1 MTTHTVRLD
10 VRPIL
15 ASGRDPF
22 SEIMLAAQDVPRD
35 GTLVVVAPFDP
46 IPLREVLGRS
56 GFTSTVAA
64 RGPREWEIT
73 FCRDGTVVPAPQRVT
88 AATDTVQ
95 AHAWIDEDGSHVDA
109 RGMATDLA
117 LQAILAALDAA
128 GRGKTLVVH
137 LDSNIDALYPELAR
151 RDCEAVFVPGNRA
164 EVRLEIST
172 PR

>member
-10 VRPIL
+10 VRPML

-22 SEIMLAAQDVPRD
+22 ADIMLAAQDLPHD

-46 IPLREVLGRS
+46 VPLREVLGRS
-56 GFTSTVAA
+56 GFTSSVAA

-73 FCRDGTVVPAPQRVT
+73 FCRNGTATPAPEHVPT
-88 AATDTVQ
+88 ATDT
-95 AHAWIDEDGSHVDA
+95 AHARTWIDGDGTHVDA
-109 RGMATDLA
+109 RGMAPDQA

-128 GRGKTLVVH
+128 GRDKTLVVH

-151 RDCEAVFVPGNRA
+151 RDCEAVFVPGNLA

-172 PR
+172 PA

>member
-73 FCRDGTVVPAPQRVT
+73 FCRNGTAAPTPQHVN

-95 AHAWIDEDGSHVDA
+95 AHTWIDEDGTHVDA
-109 RGMATDLA
+109 RGMVSDQA
-117 LQAILAALDAA
+117 LPAILAALDAA

-137 LDSNIDALYPELAR
+137 LDRNIDALYPELAR
-151 RDCEAVFVPGNRA
+151 RDCEAAFVPGNLA

-172 PR
+172 PG